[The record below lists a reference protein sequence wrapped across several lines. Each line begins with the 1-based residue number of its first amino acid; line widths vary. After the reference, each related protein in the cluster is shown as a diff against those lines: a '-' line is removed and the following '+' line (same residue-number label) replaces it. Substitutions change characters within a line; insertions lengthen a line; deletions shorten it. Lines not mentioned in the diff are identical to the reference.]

1 MRLPELI
8 RRLED
13 DGWARVR
20 LRGPHRQ
27 YIHPVKPGLL
37 TIRRHLTHELSPDA
51 VLNVLL
57 QAGMQS

>member
-8 RRLED
+8 RRLEE

-27 YIHPVKPGLL
+27 YVHPEKPGVL
-37 TIRRHLTHELSPDA
+37 TIRRHLTDEVAPGALHS
-51 VLNVLL
+51 VLA
-57 QAGMQS
+57 QAGVAP